1 MPINFR
7 TKLFKICSWNIV
19 HLPKSASSK
28 LPSRGMVM
36 VEGTVNSK
44 KFKAALEPDG
54 KGSHW
59 FKLDNLEFKS
69 GDDLTLKIKPIKD
82 WSEPVIPKD
91 LKKELSTST
100 QANEVW
106 KSATPMARWDWIRW
120 VRSTKN
126 SETRKKRIKTACS
139 KLKSGMKRP
148 CCFNRSLCTE
158 PKVCS
163 NGVMIEPKE
172 EAGVKY

>member
-1 MPINFR
+1 MMPINFR

-44 KFKAALEPDG
+44 KFKAALEHDG

-106 KSATPMARWDWIRW
+106 
-120 VRSTKN
+120 
-126 SETRKKRIKTACS
+126 
-139 KLKSGMKRP
+139 
-148 CCFNRSLCTE
+148 
-158 PKVCS
+158 
-163 NGVMIEPKE
+163 
-172 EAGVKY
+172 